1 MEQNGDVV
9 IVPVHAFEDDA
20 ASVEQR
26 PRRLHRPG
34 NHLAYALRSAAQQQS
49 LRDRIRQVQEW
60 TLANGFLQG
69 GLDADSYRVRREQVQ
84 QTQQQIDR
92 LRQLAQ
98 RQGPGY

>member
-1 MEQNGDVV
+1 MNKQPGDGYR
-9 IVPVHAFEDDA
+9 
-20 ASVEQR
+20 QR
-26 PRRLHRPG
+26 MQTLQTQ
-34 NHLAYALRSAAQQQS
+34 AVAQQQS

>member
-1 MEQNGDVV
+1 MQALQT
-9 IVPVHAFEDDA
+9 HAMT
-20 ASVEQR
+20 
-26 PRRLHRPG
+26 
-34 NHLAYALRSAAQQQS
+34 QQQS

-60 TLANGFLQG
+60 ILANGSLQG

-84 QTQQQIDR
+84 QTQQQMER